1 MKLFTAIIVIAG
13 LFGANAQAQP
23 NEADPNA
30 NVSLPDD
37 PLAECRG
44 DGIEQCCNDLAGCNG
59 LLDGVAANR
68 GQTPTELAQS
78 DCRDR
83 RGNLDGNVCNCNE
96 PNSWFGT
103 TDDPHQCCVPNVAR
117 YERRMRAC
125 QDSGGSW
132 TCRGECRCPN
142 YGQELRDGVCVG
154 DATTRQE
161 ITELRITRDQRVPEL
176 EARIREL
183 EAELERAR
191 ANGED
196 QAERISALESELSA
210 VRNQLDLLRDALA
223 AQGIAAPPAPPA
235 APLAPADDPL
245 RMNPETAEAAIGP
258 STPNP
263 VTDTIPPPAEGEET
277 DENWCEANPGW
288 CALVIIGSTAA
299 ATGLGL
305 GICAAAGCFDEE
317 PHDRIYY

>member
-13 LFGANAQAQP
+13 LFGANAQAQI
-23 NEADPNA
+23 DPNA

-37 PLAECRG
+37 PLAECWSNG
-44 DGIEQCCNDLAGCNG
+44 VEQCCTALDNCTDL
-59 LLDGVAANR
+59 LTGVATNR

-83 RGNLDGNVCNCNE
+83 RGDLDGNVCNCNE

-103 TDDPHQCCVPNVAR
+103 TDDPHQCCVASVAR

-142 YGQELRDGVCVG
+142 QGQELRDGVCVG

-161 ITELRITRDQRVPEL
+161 ITELRIIRDERVPEL

-223 AQGIAAPPAPPA
+223 AQGIAAPPAPPLTSPP
-235 APLAPADDPL
+235 APIPG
-245 RMNPETAEAAIGP
+245 TAEAVAAAIGP